1 MDATVGS
8 LLVAGLTFVVL
19 GAIVLSPRPVALRS
33 TYYLIPFSIVFL
45 VVLLGPDL
53 FQGGEGGP
61 SGPIIALGLSVWVVF
76 VLTWDFMLG
85 DLHVVNADRYGLLE
99 AVRGTLGSRRLA
111 FTFDAGG
118 GGVRRVSRFAVPSV
132 EGIVQVVYYGPL
144 RLAVVRFH
152 ATGMRRFEDD
162 VERDI
167 TTAIRD
173 GPSADRT
180 TFAALNMVVGAA
192 LLLLAMVLLAA

>member
-76 VLTWDFMLG
+76 VLSWDFMLG

-118 GGVRRVSRFAVPSV
+118 KGVRRVSRFAVPSV
-132 EGIVQVVYYGPL
+132 EGIVQVAYYGPL

-162 VERDI
+162 VERAI

-180 TFAALNMVVGAA
+180 TFAALNMVVGAT
-192 LLLLAMVLLAA
+192 LLLLAMILLAA